1 MTRRRAPWC
10 LVLLLAC
17 GCVVEA
23 ALLSRIYEHNAYH
36 RSKAAEYERL
46 SELLVAWPVGARLD
60 ALLDRIGWRPDDPR
74 IDVDGDATRVSVRP
88 HLRVP
93 MDETRDYPGFVFTFR
108 DGRLERIEP
117 IGPDGHA
124 PVVDLSEGP

>member
-1 MTRRRAPWC
+1 
-10 LVLLLAC
+10 VVLLAC

-23 ALLSRIYEHNAYH
+23 ALLARAHEHDAYH

-46 SELLVAWPVGARLD
+46 SELLVAWPVGARLEV
-60 ALLDRIGWRPDDPR
+60 LLDRIGWRPDDPR
-74 IDVDGDATRVSVRP
+74 IEVDGDETRVAVRP

-108 DGRLERIEP
+108 GGRLIGIEP

-124 PVVDLSEGP
+124 PVVDLGDPP